1 MIAETDEMRQAVYE
15 ALCAVFRLGPGSL
28 EADALIQPGYAEPE
42 NAPRP
47 PRERNVIYY
56 WLEKDEEAESRDQE
70 IVLEN
75 GETEYEGRAEIRNFL
90 AYRLVIVC
98 YGPKSE
104 ENARRIRALLFMDGY
119 RKPRR
124 ILRVNGIYLVPNPGQ
139 PEILREPA
147 GSLWRRRADLVV
159 RLRVKDEVRSGIDL
173 VKVGPEIRIVKG

>member
-47 PRERNVIYY
+47 PRERNVIYF

-75 GETEYEGRAEIRNFL
+75 GETEDEGRAEIRNFL

-159 RLRVKDEVRSGIDL
+159 RLRVKDEVSMGQTLIA
-173 VKVGPEIRIVKG
+173 GTPEIRIVKG